1 MAAPIQTY
9 EYLAVDIVDATV
21 SADEVTQTL
30 NSYGA
35 DGWRLITIYRI
46 ERTRAIF
53 IREATAQGTTLP
65 AS

>member
-1 MAAPIQTY
+1 MAAPINTY
-9 EYLAVDIVDATV
+9 EYLAVDIVDSSL
-21 SADEVTQTL
+21 SADEVTQNL

-53 IREATAQGTTLP
+53 IREIPTPG